1 MTHRMITITMATV
14 VAAIA
19 ASAPVMGIQHEVGST
34 TPISA
39 PPADRAEALR
49 QQAESL
55 FSQPRQWGKAARLLE
70 QSAQL
75 RGASDPE
82 AYVCLLYA
90 GRLRAGMGD
99 FAGASAA
106 LEKAAIHAAARGALL
121 DAAHAWIDAAHAAIE
136 GQDKE
141 RALALAERAQLLSGS
156 PLLSASQVEQ
166 ITRRI
171 SD

>member
-1 MTHRMITITMATV
+1 MTHRMIMITMATV
-14 VAAIA
+14 VAAFT
-19 ASAPVMGIQHEVGST
+19 ASAPVMAIQNDADAT
-34 TPISA
+34 ATISA
-39 PPADRAEALR
+39 PAANRAEALR
-49 QQAESL
+49 QKAESL

-82 AYVCLLYA
+82 AYVCLMYA

-99 FAGASAA
+99 FEGARVAF
-106 LEKAAIHAAARGALL
+106 EKAAVHAVARGALL

-136 GQDKE
+136 GQDTE
-141 RALALAERAQLLSGS
+141 RAAALAERAQLLSGS
-156 PLLSASQVEQ
+156 PLLSASQVDQ

>member
-1 MTHRMITITMATV
+1 MTHRMITSTMAAV
-14 VAAIA
+14 VAAFA
-19 ASAPVMGIQHEVGST
+19 ALTPVMAIQNDADAT
-34 TPISA
+34 TTKVA
-39 PPADRAEALR
+39 EPADRAEALR
-49 QQAESL
+49 QKAESL

-75 RGASDPE
+75 RGAADPE
-82 AYVCLLYA
+82 AYVCLMYA
-90 GRLRAGMGD
+90 GRLRGGIGD

-136 GQDKE
+136 GQDME
-141 RALALAERAQLLSGS
+141 RAAALAERAQLLSGS
-156 PLLSASQVEQ
+156 SLLSESQVEQ

>member
-1 MTHRMITITMATV
+1 MTHRMITITLATV
-14 VAAIA
+14 VSAIA
-19 ASAPVMGIQHEVGST
+19 AAAPVTAAQNDADAT
-34 TPISA
+34 ATISA
-39 PPADRAEALR
+39 APADRAEALR
-49 QQAESL
+49 QKAESL

-82 AYVCLLYA
+82 AYVCLMYA

-99 FAGASAA
+99 FTGASAA

-121 DAAHAWIDAAHAAIE
+121 DAAHAWIDAAHAAVE
-136 GQDKE
+136 GQDIE

-156 PLLSASQVEQ
+156 SLLSASQVEQ

-171 SD
+171 GD